1 MSTLNFKFSVVL
13 SFPKPMSMT
22 MNVVEEIR
30 FKKPE
35 VVGQVLADEGILGL
49 VARNIGE
56 PSSRWLSIELTEK
69 SIPWVARELFQAL
82 PKKLAYE
89 AFEAQFRVDMK
100 EGKFQHG
107 YLWKFWGCAQDRGD
121 IAIRLM
127 PNERTKFFEIVLNS
141 KGDTIE
147 SFNEIEYR

>member
-1 MSTLNFKFSVVL
+1 
-13 SFPKPMSMT
+13 
-22 MNVVEEIR
+22 MNIVEEIR
-30 FKKPE
+30 FTKPE
-35 VVGQVLADEGILGL
+35 VVGQVLADGGILGL

-56 PSSRWLSIELTEK
+56 PSTPMLGIELTEN
-69 SIPWVARELFQAL
+69 SIPWAARELFQTL
-82 PKKLAYE
+82 PKKLTYE
-89 AFEAQFRVDMK
+89 EFEAQFRVDMK

-141 KGDTIE
+141 KGDMIE